1 MEKIMVFAIVFGS
14 IIWIL
19 VKIFN
24 MFMDPVVGCSNKG
37 GSEKYCGKCH
47 E

>member
-24 MFMDPVVGCSNKG
+24 MFMDPCQAKVKMSGFKQS
-37 GSEKYCGKCH
+37 
-47 E
+47 